1 MKIDHSDYTVIVSHL
16 FLQLSLPLFQ
26 MLTVKLSQKREM
38 ENNREKQ
45 GVALKQ
51 QDSPGAVP
59 APWLIPPFSV
69 CLVYVLPT
77 C

>member
-1 MKIDHSDYTVIVSHL
+1 MKIDHSNYTVIVSHL

-26 MLTVKLSQKREM
+26 MTTVKLSQKRET

-45 GVALKQ
+45 GLALKQ

-59 APWLIPPFSV
+59 VP
-69 CLVYVLPT
+69 
-77 C
+77 